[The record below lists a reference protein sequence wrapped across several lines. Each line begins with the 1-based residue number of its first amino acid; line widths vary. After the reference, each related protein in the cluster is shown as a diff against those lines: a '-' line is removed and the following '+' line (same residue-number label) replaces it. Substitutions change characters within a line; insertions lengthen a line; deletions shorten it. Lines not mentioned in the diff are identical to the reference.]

1 MFHKFE
7 HYSNVNC
14 VFTRAYVSLSNKY
27 KGIDS
32 LATLSDG
39 LSLNINSESFN
50 FKWKLLEAI
59 PIKVKQEGI
68 IWWQCFL
75 MAVVSLPV
83 YFDVFSFRI
92 NFSKCSHWCIRRW
105 RFVSQTSLQILFS
118 FGKFLY
124 NPYHPY
130 QVPPRN
136 LRYEKKS
143 CSLKFIAYIC
153 YYIYVYIYI
162 KNKKK

>member
-68 IWWQCFL
+68 IWWQLCLCQYILMFSHLELTFPNVHIGVSEGDVLFRKHHCRFCFL
-75 MAVVSLPV
+75 LENFYTIHTIHTKFHPGTSGMRKKVVVWSLLH
-83 YFDVFSFRI
+83 I
-92 NFSKCSHWCIRRW
+92 
-105 RFVSQTSLQILFS
+105 FVI
-118 FGKFLY
+118 
-124 NPYHPY
+124 
-130 QVPPRN
+130 
-136 LRYEKKS
+136 
-143 CSLKFIAYIC
+143 
-153 YYIYVYIYI
+153 IYMYIYI
-162 KNKKK
+162 Y